1 MKILKAK
8 NKIEGCE
15 TLIAEVDKLNFGHS
29 SIDAPGFVKLYNSIG
44 EKMNWPL
51 ILKDGILRYGNK
63 RLTYAKMLAYTH
75 IEVVNINDEKELER
89 VRVLTCW
96 KRL

>member
-15 TLIAEVDKLNFGHS
+15 TLVADVEKLQFGHC

-51 ILKDGILRYGNK
+51 ILMNGQLKYGNK
-63 RLTYAKMLAYTH
+63 RLTYAKMLGYTH
-75 IEVVNINDEKELER
+75 IEVIDVNNDKELER

>member
-8 NKIEGCE
+8 NKIDGCE
-15 TLIAEVDKLNFGHS
+15 TLVAEVNKLNFGHCA
-29 SIDAPGFVKLYNSIG
+29 IDAPGFVKLYNSIT
-44 EKMNWPL
+44 ETMNWPL
-51 ILKDGILRYGNK
+51 ILKDGMLRYGNK
-63 RLTYAKMLAYTH
+63 RLTYAKMLGYTH
-75 IEVVNINDEKELER
+75 IEVVNVNNDKELER

>member
-1 MKILKAK
+1 MKILKAR
-8 NKIEGCE
+8 NSVDGCE
-15 TLIAEVDKLNFGHS
+15 TLIAEVEKLNFSHS
-29 SIDAPGFVKLYNSIG
+29 VIDAPGFVKLYNSITDTM
-44 EKMNWPL
+44 KWPL
-51 ILKDGILRYGNK
+51 ILFNGKLRYGNK

-96 KRL
+96 KRV